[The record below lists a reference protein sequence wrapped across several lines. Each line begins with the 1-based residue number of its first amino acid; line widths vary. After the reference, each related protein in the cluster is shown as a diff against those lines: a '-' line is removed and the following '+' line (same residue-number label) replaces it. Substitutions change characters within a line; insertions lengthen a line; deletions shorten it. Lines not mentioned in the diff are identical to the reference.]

1 MWGGEKWN
9 LKKILVVFQFVSQL
23 ISVGLKNNF
32 AFLTK
37 KFPVD
42 YWEKLFK
49 TMQILPDFWHLVEGL
64 NFFDK
69 NPNKTAFSMPTNWGI
84 KKFGP
89 KSYFLC
95 GIRVRDVFL
104 NIVFSFGLSRCLP
117 IEETK
122 NNYGNFLK
130 FFSTD

>member
-42 YWEKLFK
+42 YWENLFK

-64 NFFDK
+64 KIFWYKPEQNGFFD
-69 NPNKTAFSMPTNWGI
+69 AYQLSD
-84 KKFGP
+84 KKVWP
-89 KSYFLC
+89 KSIFF
-95 GIRVRDVFL
+95 VRYK
-104 NIVFSFGLSRCLP
+104 GEGC
-117 IEETK
+117 
-122 NNYGNFLK
+122 
-130 FFSTD
+130 FFEYSV

>member
-32 AFLTK
+32 AFLAK

-42 YWEKLFK
+42 YWENFFK

-64 NFFDK
+64 KNFDK
-69 NPNKTAFSMPTNWGI
+69 NPKKTAFSTPTTWG
-84 KKFGP
+84 
-89 KSYFLC
+89 
-95 GIRVRDVFL
+95 D
-104 NIVFSFGLSRCLP
+104 
-117 IEETK
+117 K
-122 NNYGNFLK
+122 NNFE
-130 FFSTD
+130 FFSGFSQLISGGVKNFW

>member
-1 MWGGEKWN
+1 MFSMPTNWGI
-9 LKKILVVFQFVSQL
+9 KKILEIFRIFRQL

-42 YWEKLFK
+42 YWENLFK

-69 NPNKTAFSMPTNWGI
+69 NPNKTAFSTPTTWGA
-84 KKFGP
+84 KKHF
-89 KSYFLC
+89 
-95 GIRVRDVFL
+95 
-104 NIVFSFGLSRCLP
+104 
-117 IEETK
+117 
-122 NNYGNFLK
+122 GNFQK
-130 FFSTD
+130 FFPID